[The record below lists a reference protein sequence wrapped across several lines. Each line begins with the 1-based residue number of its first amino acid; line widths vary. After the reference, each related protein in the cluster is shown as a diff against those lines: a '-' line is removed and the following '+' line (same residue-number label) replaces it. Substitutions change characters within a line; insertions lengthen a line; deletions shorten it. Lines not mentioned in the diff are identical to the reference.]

1 MAHINLLPWREELRR
16 EQRRRF
22 LSVIGLS
29 LLLAAGVVGL
39 VQWYF
44 NQRIEYQGLRNARL
58 EKEIATLNDKI
69 AEIKDIEAEKERLV
83 KIIEAIQTLETN
95 RPLEVRLF
103 DEIITTLPEGVF
115 IQEIDQKGNTVTVRG
130 IAQSQSRVSSFMRN
144 VEASR
149 WVSNPRLEVVQTVT
163 EEGERLSQFTL
174 MVDQVVPKKEDEAQG
189 PTATGAA
196 AAPGG
201 AS

>member
-44 NQRIEYQGLRNARL
+44 NQRIEYQGFRNARL

-115 IQEIDQKGNTVTVRG
+115 LQEIDQKGNTVTVRG

-144 VEASR
+144 VEASK

-174 MVDQVVPKKEDEAQG
+174 MVDQVVPKKEDEAQ
-189 PTATGAA
+189 ATGAA